1 MKEAAYHYN
10 QQLLKIIGFSGA
22 IGIPLLFVIMN
33 ASFVFA
39 NTDLDGQENFLLIFS
54 NLLMFILF
62 IQPLR
67 FLFERSDQDE
77 EVTMKEII
85 RHFLSSIGPIL
96 IITFVMMGLVY
107 IGMMLMMIPGIILFP
122 FLFLLPFMYEQN
134 LTVKEWVKKTIRF
147 HNDHL
152 ISIWVQ
158 ILLWGCFAF
167 LVWAGLLYLLSLFE
181 MTVLAFA
188 IARMI
193 FCLFVFPF
201 IIFGI
206 SDRLLEL
213 AKEGVTHENSYI

>member
-10 QQLLKIIGFSGA
+10 QQLLKIIGFSGV
-22 IGIPLLFVIMN
+22 IGIPVLFVIMN

-77 EVTMKEII
+77 EVTMMEIV
-85 RHFLSSIGPIL
+85 RHFFTSIGPIL
-96 IITFVMMGLVY
+96 IMTIVMMGLVY
-107 IGMMLMMIPGIILFP
+107 VGMLLLMVPGIILFP
-122 FLFLLPFMYEQN
+122 FLFLLPFMYEQEM
-134 LTVKEWVKKTIRF
+134 TVKEWVKKTIRF

-158 ILLWGCFAF
+158 ILLWSCFAF
-167 LVWAGLLYLLSLFE
+167 LIWSGLLYLLSLFE
-181 MTVLAFA
+181 MTVMAFA
-188 IARMI
+188 IARMV

-206 SDRLLEL
+206 SDRLMEL
-213 AKEGVTHENSYI
+213 AKEGVSNENSYI